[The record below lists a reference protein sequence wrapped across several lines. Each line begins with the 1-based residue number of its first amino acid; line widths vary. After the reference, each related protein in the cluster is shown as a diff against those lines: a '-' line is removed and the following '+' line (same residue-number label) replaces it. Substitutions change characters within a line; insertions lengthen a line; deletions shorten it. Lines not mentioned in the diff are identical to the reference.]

1 LSFDTVATT
10 AQGKARPSRIIYAI
24 HSWTGLIAGWLLFVI
39 CLTGTL
45 VVYKFPLKAIANP
58 AFLNASADRI
68 GADGALARVRA
79 ARPDERVKVVAFP
92 SDIYSIHQYS
102 VVTEQANG
110 KEHRYWVSPQTGV
123 IRTSLQSDF
132 ADFVQRL
139 HAQLFLGATGR
150 WVVGVLGILMAVS
163 AGTGLAFHWRRLR
176 RDLFVLAPRAHP
188 RKAWSSVHK
197 FGGVWGLPFHL
208 LIALTGAWLGLESLI
223 GIRASSAAPLVIE
236 GEGAGTPLP
245 IAEIVRR
252 ARSARPDFTPTHVN
266 FASYGAAGSTVRV
279 QGDLPGYRLV
289 QRGQTRLVFDADSG
303 RLLQTIDRTTQGAGR
318 RVLAMMRPLHYGY
331 FWPGFSE
338 LLYFLLGAASTI
350 LCLSGMLIWA
360 ERDKKARAPRGAAG
374 RASGMER
381 ANAGIMG
388 GLLLALPAMAC
399 TRRRR
404 RARGRLRVR
413 RQPGPAR
420 QQGAGARTAPVPAA
434 VGGGRRVA
442 RRDPPRSGLA
452 GGDRLRRAHSLSILP
467 LLAIAAADPLAGF
480 GRRGGGFGDAGYA
493 ATCWGL
499 AVFLALLAHHLRRR
513 DRTARPISKRV
524 SG

>member
-1 LSFDTVATT
+1 VATT
-10 AQGKARPSRIIYAI
+10 AQGKARPSRIIYVI

-58 AFLNASADRI
+58 AFLNTSADRI

-79 ARPDERVKVVAFP
+79 ARPNERVKVVAFP

-223 GIRASSAAPLVIE
+223 GIRASSAAPMVIE
-236 GEGAGTPLP
+236 GKGAGTPLP

-360 ERDKKARAPRGAAG
+360 ERDKKARAPRGAIG
-374 RASGMER
+374 RVSGMER

-399 TRRRR
+399 L
-404 RARGRLRVR
+404 AGFGAL
-413 RQPGPAR
+413 
-420 QQGAGARTAPVPAA
+420 AGAFSFGGSQDLLGSKALAPELPLFLLLWA
-434 VGGGRRVA
+434 VGGALLGAIRPA
-442 RRDPPRSGLA
+442 LA
-452 GGDRLRRAHSLSILP
+452 WQAATAFAALILSILP

-480 GRRGGGFGDAGYA
+480 GRRGGGFGDVGYA

-513 DRTARPISKRV
+513 DRTPRPISKRV

>member
-1 LSFDTVATT
+1 VATT

-79 ARPDERVKVVAFP
+79 AKPDERVKVVAFP

-188 RKAWSSVHK
+188 RKAWSSIHK
-197 FGGVWGLPFHL
+197 FGGVWALPFHL

-223 GIRASSAAPLVIE
+223 GIRASSAAPLVFE
-236 GEGAGTPLP
+236 GEGTGTPLP

-289 QRGQTRLVFDADSG
+289 QRGQTMLVFDADKG

-338 LLYFLLGAASTI
+338 ILYFLLGAASTI

-388 GLLLALPAMAC
+388 GLLLALPAMA
-399 TRRRR
+399 
-404 RARGRLRVR
+404 ALAGVGAL
-413 RQPGPAR
+413 
-420 QQGAGARTAPVPAA
+420 AGAFAFNGSQDLLGSKALTPELPLFLLLWA
-434 VGGGRRVA
+434 
-442 RRDPPRSGLA
+442 A
-452 GGDRLRRAHSLSILP
+452 GGALLGAIRPELAWQAATAFAALILFILP

-480 GRRGGGFGDAGYA
+480 GRRGGGFGDAGYT